1 MQLGDY
7 NELEVAR
14 EVDFG
19 MYLTSDDGDM
29 LIPRKYIPE
38 GTRVGDV
45 LRVFVYRDSEDRLLA
60 TTLDPLAKVG
70 DFAALTVRD
79 VTPLG
84 AFLDWGLEKDL
95 FLPYR
100 NQRRSLRVGERETV
114 YVYLD
119 DTSDRIVAT
128 AKWERHL
135 PVATPF
141 PGRTGDEVRLF
152 VADETDLGY
161 KVIVN
166 GTHQGLLYHNEVF
179 RPLRLGD
186 TPPGYVRQIR
196 DDGKLDVSLQR
207 AGYDEAL
214 AAADA
219 LLDALRKAPAGKLPL
234 GDKSEPDD
242 IYRRLGM
249 SKKVFKKALGTL
261 YRRGAVQLFPEYTQ
275 LVNKEGH

>member
-45 LRVFVYRDSEDRLLA
+45 LRVFVYRDSEDRLIA

-100 NQRRSLRVGERETV
+100 NQRRSLRVGQRETV

-128 AKWERHL
+128 AKWERTL
-135 PVATPF
+135 PVDEPF
-141 PGRTGDEVRLF
+141 PGRVGDEVRLF
-152 VADETDLGY
+152 VADETELGY

-186 TPPGYVRQIR
+186 TPTGYVRVVR
-196 DDGKLDVSLQR
+196 EDGKLDVSLQR
-207 AGYDEAL
+207 VGYDEAL
-214 AAADA
+214 AAADT
-219 LLDALRKAPAGKLPL
+219 LLEALRNAPDGKLPL

-261 YRRGAVQLFPEYTQ
+261 YKRGEVQLYPEYTQ
-275 LVNKEGH
+275 LLAKN